1 MIATTQKEQKL
12 TLNHFLALPE
22 TKPAQEYFSGDI
34 ITKSMPQGQ
43 HSMIQ
48 TYLAETIN
56 QVTRKQKIALA
67 LTELRCTF
75 GDRSLVP
82 DIAVFEWHRIP
93 RDEKGKIANR
103 INTYP
108 DWIIE
113 ILSPEQS
120 ANQVIKKIIFAMDEG
135 TKLGWLIA
143 PQDESVMIFQAN
155 QFPQIKS
162 GEDNLTVLEVIKDWH
177 LSVKEIFEWL
187 NL

>member
-1 MIATTQKEQKL
+1 MIAITQREEKL
-12 TLNHFLALPE
+12 TLNDFLALPE
-22 TKPAQEYFSGDI
+22 TKPAQEYFNGDI
-34 ITKSMPQGQ
+34 TTKPMPQGQ

-48 TYLAETIN
+48 TYLSETIN
-56 QVTRKQKIALA
+56 QVARKQKIALA

-103 INTYP
+103 INTCP

-120 ANQVIKKIIFAMDEG
+120 ANQVIKKIIFTIEEG
-135 TKLGWLIA
+135 AKLGWLIA
-143 PQDESVMIFQAN
+143 PQDESVMIFQPN

-162 GEDNLTVLEVIKDWH
+162 GEDNLTVLEIINDWH